1 MAADL
6 ALVLV
11 PAYLIS
17 DVRLPRKEKFL
28 VILLGSGTLLTMINL
43 TVVVFVSFGPF
54 ERNAGWSAV
63 VGIVVHTA
71 VRPFSFH

>member
-6 ALVLV
+6 VLVLV

-28 VILLGSGTLLTMINL
+28 IILLGSGSFLTLINI
-43 TVVVFVSFGPF
+43 TVVAFVSFGPF
-54 ERNAGWSAV
+54 ERNDAWSAV
-63 VGIVVHTA
+63 VGAVVHTA
-71 VRPFSFH
+71 VGFSHR